1 MIETGAFLLV
11 DKGTNPN
18 GAAATV
24 KYEGDIYC
32 FEASCP
38 QCKVRQNWH
47 LSVETIFIEFFFG
60 IVPDSHN

>member
-24 KYEGDIYC
+24 KYEDNVYC

-38 QCKVRQNWH
+38 QCKVGQIVTPMH
-47 LSVETIFIEFFFG
+47 SQG
-60 IVPDSHN
+60 IRRYNN